1 MRQALKHLRHSD
13 PILAAIIDRV
23 GPCRMQYSE
32 PTFEA
37 LVRSIVYQQLSGKA
51 ASTIFGRV
59 AQAVGEIT
67 PERLAAKSPEELR
80 PLGLSGQKAKYIL
93 DLAEKTRTG
102 VVRFQ
107 DLPALADDAVIEH
120 LTQVKGVGVWTAHM
134 FLIFALRRPDILPT
148 GDLGIRNAA
157 QRAYGLKEAPKPEK
171 LENLAR
177 KWRPYASVASWYLWR
192 SIDGDAA
199 ME

>member
-23 GPCRMQYSE
+23 GPCRIEYSE
-32 PTFEA
+32 PTFAA
-37 LVRSIVYQQLSGKA
+37 LVRSIVFQQLSGKA

-59 AQAVGEIT
+59 VQAVGEIT
-67 PERLAAKSPEELR
+67 PERLAAQSPEELR

-134 FLIFALRRPDILPT
+134 FLIFALRRPDVLPT

-192 SIDGDAA
+192 SIDGEAA
-199 ME
+199 M

>member
-1 MRQALKHLRHSD
+1 MRQALTHLRNSD

-23 GPCRMQYSE
+23 GPCRIQYSQ

-51 ASTIFGRV
+51 AGTIYGRLV
-59 AQAVGEIT
+59 QSVGDIT

-80 PLGLSGQKAKYIL
+80 TLGLSGQKAKYVL
-93 DLAEKTRTG
+93 DLAEKTRNG

-107 DLPALADDAVIEH
+107 DLPGLDDDAVIEH

-134 FLIFALRRPDILPT
+134 FLIFALQRPDILPT

-157 QRAYGLKEAPKPEK
+157 HRAYRLREAPKPERLEK
-171 LENLAR
+171 LAK
-177 KWRPYASVASWYLWR
+177 KWRPYASIASWYLWR

-199 ME
+199 L